1 MSLNKKRIFVR
12 QKTWKKCKRTRK
24 EEECCNVANRPSVRF
39 LTFGLCTT
47 SIRNVH
53 VFQCCFAFPHFFSVS
68 FSMLC
73 SVLFKRKKIL
83 TRSKCSQDKNW
94 EIFVDVVCA
103 GVFYFLKKNF
113 FSISR
118 FAVSVSLQF
127 ECVIVCS
134 ISSNIFFA
142 LKGAL
147 LRNDNVLLIHV
158 LCDIDDNFEAFSHRN
173 LMFTRWQ

>member
-1 MSLNKKRIFVR
+1 MQENEKRR
-12 QKTWKKCKRTRK
+12 GM
-24 EEECCNVANRPSVRF
+24 
-39 LTFGLCTT
+39 L
-47 SIRNVH
+47 
-53 VFQCCFAFPHFFSVS
+53 QCCESTKCTISHIRIVYDVDSKCTCVPMLFCFSTFFFVS
-68 FSMLC
+68 FSLLC

-134 ISSNIFFA
+134 ISSNIFLA